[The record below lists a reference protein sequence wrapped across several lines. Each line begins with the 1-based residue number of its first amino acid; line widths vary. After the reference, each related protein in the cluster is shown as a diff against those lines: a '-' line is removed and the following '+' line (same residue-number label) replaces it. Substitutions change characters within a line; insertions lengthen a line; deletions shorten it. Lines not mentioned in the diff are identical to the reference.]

1 MIILLDALIW
11 EVEDADTYF
20 LYDGRNLIPLK
31 EIKAK
36 RELTHTW
43 KESLQAFG
51 PFIVAYFPVSK
62 FSFWDENNGK
72 VST

>member
-1 MIILLDALIW
+1 VVPQGSVIILLDALTW

-20 LYDGRNLIPLK
+20 LYDGRNLMPLK

-43 KESLQAFG
+43 KESL
-51 PFIVAYFPVSK
+51 
-62 FSFWDENNGK
+62 
-72 VST
+72 